1 MADLIGLIYAGLVSV
16 GGIFGYLKTGRFL
29 SMSKKG
35 YSSRDSEC
43 VFVEKR
49 IYKQQLFICCQ
60 TKADLTN
67 KTSGKNIVSITF

>member
-35 YSSRDSEC
+35 YSSRGSEC
-43 VFVEKR
+43 VFVQKR
-49 IYKQQLFICCQ
+49 IYKQLFYV
-60 TKADLTN
+60 LPN
-67 KTSGKNIVSITF
+67 